1 MSVAPRTSTA
11 TDVAHS
17 AKRAAKEVAENP
29 WVVRFLRFGY
39 VARGLVYIVV
49 GVLALRLSMGI
60 RDVAMSQSGALAV
73 IGRQPF
79 GHTLLVAIAVG
90 LASYALWQVIRA
102 VADPNHEGGRS
113 RKGIAKRLGFAASA
127 LGYLA
132 LTVITFQFII
142 GPRPRTATPYGWTA
156 WVLEKPLGAWLVGL
170 IGLAWMAI
178 VVLAIISTW
187 RDFFDRNLDI
197 DRRSRVERRWAKG
210 LGRIGIATRGLV
222 FIIIGVLM
230 VGSALH
236 ANSQHLTGIDGA
248 LLGLARQPFGRTLLA
263 AAGLGLV
270 AFGTFSMM
278 CARWMRIGSAE
289 TKSHSHASKLPHG
302 EVQ

>member
-1 MSVAPRTSTA
+1 MSAAPHTRTA
-11 TDVAHS
+11 PDVANS
-17 AKRAAKEVAENP
+17 AKRAANDAVENK

-39 VARGLVYIVV
+39 VARGLVYVVV
-49 GVLALRLSMGI
+49 GMLALRLSLGI

-102 VADPNHEGGRS
+102 VADPNHEARWRGGV
-113 RKGIAKRLGFAASA
+113 AKRLGFAASA
-127 LGYLA
+127 LGYVA
-132 LTVITFQFII
+132 LTVITFRFIV
-142 GPRPRTATPYGWTA
+142 GPRPSTATSYDWTA
-156 WVLEKPLGAWLVGL
+156 WVLAKPLGAWLVGI
-170 IGLAWMAI
+170 IGLGWMAI
-178 VVLAIISTW
+178 VVLQIASTW

-197 DRRSRVERRWAKG
+197 DHRGRMERRWAKG
-210 LGRIGIATRGLV
+210 LGRVGIATRGLL
-222 FIIIGVLM
+222 FTIIGVLM

-236 ANSQHLTGIDGA
+236 ANPQHLTGIDGA

-270 AFGTFSMM
+270 AFGAFSMM

-289 TKSHSHASKLPHG
+289 TTSRSHENQSSS
-302 EVQ
+302 V

>member
-1 MSVAPRTSTA
+1 MTAAPRTTTA
-11 TDVAHS
+11 PDVANG
-17 AKRAAKEVAENP
+17 AKRAANDAVENP

-39 VARGLVYIVV
+39 VARGLVYVVV
-49 GVLALRLSMGI
+49 GMLALRLSLGI

-73 IGRQPF
+73 IGRQRF
-79 GHTLLVAIAVG
+79 GHTMLVVIAVG

-113 RKGIAKRLGFAASA
+113 RSGIAKRLGFAASA
-127 LGYLA
+127 LGYIA
-132 LTVITFQFII
+132 LTVITFRFIV
-142 GPRPRTATPYGWTA
+142 GPRPSTATPYDPTA
-156 WVLEKPLGAWLVGL
+156 WVLEKPLGAWLAG
-170 IGLAWMAI
+170 IAGLAWMAI
-178 VVLAIISTW
+178 VALQIVSTW
-187 RDFFDRNLDI
+187 RDFFDRNLDL
-197 DRRSRVERRWAKG
+197 DHRSRNERRWAKA
-210 LGRIGIATRGLV
+210 LGRIGIATRGILF
-222 FIIIGVLM
+222 FIIGILL

-270 AFGTFSMM
+270 AFGAFSIM

-289 TKSHSHASKLPHG
+289 TASHSPANHSSS
-302 EVQ
+302 V